1 MKTALL
7 VIDVQNEYFSGV
19 RPVSYPPG
27 SLENILKA
35 MAAAHAHGMPIALIQ
50 HASLNPQ
57 AQAFRKD
64 SHGWQLLADVVQRPH
79 DIVIPKN
86 YPGSFTKTN
95 LETWLRERGIE
106 KVVIGGYMTQMC
118 CDTTARQAF
127 HRGFKVDFLAD
138 ATGTLDQANSAGKI
152 RAEHLHKAIL
162 IVQQSAFSRVLTTA
176 EWTAELK
183 TGNK

>member
-7 VIDVQNEYFSGV
+7 VIDVQNEYFSGA

-35 MAAAHAHGMPIALIQ
+35 MEAAHAHGLPIVLIQ

-57 AQAFRKD
+57 AEAFRKD
-64 SHGWQLLADVVQRPH
+64 SHGWKLLPEVMERPH
-79 DIVIPKN
+79 DVVIPKN
-86 YPGSFTKTN
+86 YPGSFTRTN
-95 LETWLRERGIE
+95 LEIWLHERGIE
-106 KVVIGGYMTQMC
+106 RVVICGYMTQMC

-127 HRGFKVDFLAD
+127 HREFKADFLAD
-138 ATGTLDQANSAGKI
+138 ATGTLDQANAAGKI
-152 RAEHLHKAIL
+152 SAEQLHKAIL

-176 EWTAELK
+176 EWMAEFE
-183 TGNK
+183 TGN